1 LPALYNNNYS
11 EISVTPSTY
20 VFGFRRWFE
29 DQNVFTI
36 MNMGATETSVN
47 VTLPVAQFN
56 LDTTVTY
63 YLTDLISGEV
73 ITGSLGE
80 LEQFNISIPKFSS
93 KVYLLA
99 DSIVAVSVD
108 NEENKIIV
116 PNIFELSQNFPNP
129 FNPITTISY
138 SIPSEGK
145 VELLVYD
152 ILGRE
157 IQTLVNEIKTQGQYE
172 IIFDGKDLSTGVYF
186 YRLNFDGYSS
196 VKKMLIIK

>member
-1 LPALYNNNYS
+1 
-11 EISVTPSTY
+11 
-20 VFGFRRWFE
+20 
-29 DQNVFTI
+29 

-47 VTLPVAQFN
+47 VTLPVAQFK
-56 LDTTVTY
+56 LDTTLTY

-73 ITGSLGE
+73 ITGSLSE

-108 NEENKIIV
+108 NEENKINV

-129 FNPITTISY
+129 FNPITTIFY
-138 SIPSEGK
+138 SISTEGK

-157 IQTLVNEIKTQGQYE
+157 IQTLVNEIKTPGQYE

-186 YRLNFDGYSS
+186 YKLNFDGYSS

>member
-1 LPALYNNNYS
+1 MSL
-11 EISVTPSTY
+11 
-20 VFGFRRWFE
+20 
-29 DQNVFTI
+29 
-36 MNMGATETSVN
+36 
-47 VTLPVAQFN
+47 LPVSQFN
-56 LDTTVTY
+56 LDTSVTY

-73 ITGSLGE
+73 ISGNLSE
-80 LEQFNISIPKFSS
+80 LEQFSTTMPRFSS

-99 DSIVAVSVD
+99 DSILVVSVD
-108 NEENKIIV
+108 DAKDKNNV
-116 PNIFELSQNFPNP
+116 PDKFELSQNFPNP
-129 FNPITTISY
+129 FNPITTISF

-157 IQTLVNEIKTQGQYE
+157 IQTLVNEIKTPGQYE